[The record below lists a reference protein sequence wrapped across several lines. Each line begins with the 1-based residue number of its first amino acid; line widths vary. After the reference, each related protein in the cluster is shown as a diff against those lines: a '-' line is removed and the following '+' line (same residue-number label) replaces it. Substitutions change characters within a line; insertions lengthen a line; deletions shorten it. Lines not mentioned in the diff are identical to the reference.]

1 MNKVTYLGELEQMVL
16 SAVLRLGDEAYGMSV
31 RREIGEHAGRRV
43 ARGAVYVTLDR
54 LVKKGYLASRLGDST
69 PERGGRA
76 KRYFGMTDDG
86 LSALRTARE
95 ALLGLWEGQ
104 ESALQKP

>member
-1 MNKVTYLGELEQMVL
+1 MNKITYLGELEQMVML
-16 SAVLRLGDEAYGMSV
+16 AVLRLGDAAYGMSV
-31 RREIGEHAGRRV
+31 RHEIEEHAGRRV

-54 LVKKGYLASRLGDST
+54 LVKKGYLVSRLGDST

-76 KRYFGMTDDG
+76 KRYFSMTDDG
-86 LSALRTARE
+86 CSALRAARE

-104 ESALQKP
+104 ESVLEKL

>member
-1 MNKVTYLGELEQMVL
+1 MNKVTYVGELEQMVL
-16 SAVLRLGDEAYGMSV
+16 LAVLRLGDEAYGMSV

-54 LVKKGYLASRLGDST
+54 LVKKGYLASHLADST

-76 KRYFGMTDDG
+76 KRYFGLTDDG
-86 LSALRTARE
+86 LSALRAARE

-104 ESALQKP
+104 ESVLQKP